1 LREGTTVN
9 SQWQVYGEKFQG
21 LTSREQYLI
30 LATGLFIVLFVSF
43 TWFIEPN
50 LIESKKLSREI
61 TQLSQS
67 IRSNEGTIR
76 VLQEALNN
84 DPNVKTNQ
92 EIEQFKEQLE
102 RVDEALVALTS
113 ELISPNQMRNA
124 LVELLS
130 LKPGVRLVSF
140 EIQPAIPLIVKAE
153 EPQEQQEKVE
163 GAEQQAVADEE
174 SVMLYRHAM
183 EIKLSGSYFQ
193 LRDYLV
199 ELENLQWRFF
209 WHGFDYQ
216 LESYP
221 KAEMT
226 IKVYSLSTNK
236 DFIGV

>member
-1 LREGTTVN
+1 VN
-9 SQWQVYGEKFQG
+9 SQWQAYSDKFQA

-50 LIESKKLSREI
+50 LIESKKLDREV
-61 TQLSQS
+61 TQLSQN

-76 VLQEALNN
+76 VLQEALNT
-84 DPNVKTNQ
+84 DPNTKTNQ
-92 EIEQFKEQLE
+92 EIIQYKEQLE

-113 ELISPNQMRNA
+113 ELISPSQMRNA

-140 EIQPAIPLIVKAE
+140 DIEPAKPLIVQAE
-153 EPQEQQEKVE
+153 QTQEQQEKAE
-163 GAEQQAVADEE
+163 GAEQVEQQQKASNEE

>member
-1 LREGTTVN
+1 VN
-9 SQWQVYGEKFQG
+9 SQWEAYSEKFQTI
-21 LTSREQYLI
+21 TSREQYLI
-30 LATGLFIVLFVSF
+30 LATGLFVILFVSF

-50 LIESKKLSREI
+50 LIESKKLNREI
-61 TQLSQS
+61 AQLSQNLS
-67 IRSNEGTIR
+67 SNEGTIR
-76 VLQEALNN
+76 VLQEALNS
-84 DPNVKTNQ
+84 DPNAKTNQ
-92 EIEQFKEQLE
+92 EIEQYKEQLE

-140 EIQPAIPLIVKAE
+140 DIQPAMPLIVKAE
-153 EPQEQQEKVE
+153 EPQEQQEKSE
-163 GAEQQAVADEE
+163 DAEQKQEASSEA

>member
-1 LREGTTVN
+1 MTVN
-9 SQWQVYGEKFQG
+9 SQWQAYNEKFQE

-50 LIESKKLSREI
+50 LLESKKLDREI
-61 TQLSQS
+61 TQLSQN

-76 VLQEALNN
+76 VLQEALNS
-84 DPNVKTNQ
+84 DPNAKTSQ
-92 EIEQFKEQLE
+92 EIEQYKEQLE

-140 EIQPAIPLIVKAE
+140 DIQPAMPLIVKAQ
-153 EPQEQQEKVE
+153 EPQEQQEKADD
-163 GAEQQAVADEE
+163 AEQQQEE
-174 SVMLYRHAM
+174 VSSEQSVMLYRHAM